1 MCVLYPFD
9 RAPPPSCVRG
19 CARLHRSRH
28 LPSVHCTSRHT
39 FPRAAVLHFH
49 GQYLKVTPLTSV
61 LIVDDEEP
69 IRELLSR
76 WVQSLNLQPC
86 TACNADEAVATLN
99 TRHCDLAIIDIMMPG
114 KNGLWLADELR
125 RTHPDVAVVLSTGNA
140 AMINN
145 SPPPIADLLIKPYK
159 RERFVLAVDRG
170 REWRRQAVEELER
183 QAHLMTEVQM
193 RIADVKRE
201 VERARQTGD
210 DESDAL
216 WQIAMSRMPDVVEH
230 SERVERYTASIARE
244 LEVDRASI
252 DLFERAARFHDIGK
266 LAMPDVVLTK
276 PSPLTRGEVAIMRA
290 HVDAGVAIL
299 SATSTLNATV
309 AIVKSSHEWLNGQG
323 YPQGLAGEAIPL
335 ASRIISVADAYDA
348 MTQDRR
354 YRTRLDAVEAV
365 SELLRGAPTQFDP
378 DVVVAFLNIVNRH

>member
-1 MCVLYPFD
+1 MCVSYPAG
-9 RAPPPSCVRG
+9 RALRPTTVCAHVRTG
-19 CARLHRSRH
+19 TDACNWR
-28 LPSVHCTSRHT
+28 P
-39 FPRAAVLHFH
+39 FAAHPGAEFH
-49 GQYLKVTPLTSV
+49 GRASCTLAVVTTVTPLTSV

-69 IRELLSR
+69 IRELLAR

-86 TACNADEAVATLN
+86 TAANADEAVAALN
-99 TRHCDLAIIDIMMPG
+99 AQHCDLAIIDIMMPG

-125 RTHPDVAVVLSTGNA
+125 RNHPDVAVVLSTGNA
-140 AMINN
+140 AMVNDT
-145 SPPPIADLLIKPYK
+145 PPPIADLLIKPYK

-183 QAHLMTEVQM
+183 QAHLQADIQT
-193 RIADVKRE
+193 RIADLHDEVKRA
-201 VERARQTGD
+201 RAAGH
-210 DESDAL
+210 DESEVL
-216 WQIAMSRMPDVVEH
+216 WQIAVARIPEVVEH

-244 LEVDRASI
+244 LDVDLWSI
-252 DLFERAARFHDIGK
+252 DLFARAARFHDIGK
-266 LAMPDVVLTK
+266 LAIPESVLTK

-290 HVDAGVAIL
+290 HVEAGVEIL
-299 SATSTLNATV
+299 SIASILCATAPL
-309 AIVKSSHEWLNGQG
+309 VKASHEWFNGQG
-323 YPQGLAGEAIPL
+323 YPAGLAGADIPL

-354 YRTRLDAVEAV
+354 YRTRLEAGEAA